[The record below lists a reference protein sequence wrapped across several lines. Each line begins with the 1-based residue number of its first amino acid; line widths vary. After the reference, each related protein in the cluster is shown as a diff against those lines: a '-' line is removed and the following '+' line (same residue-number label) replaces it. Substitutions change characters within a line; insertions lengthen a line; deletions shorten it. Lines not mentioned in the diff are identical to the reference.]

1 MSSGAAG
8 GDSWA
13 VAGNVHAGGT
23 EFQRSADPR
32 TPQRR
37 PPVVWSSVWVG
48 QMIRTVLFTL

>member
-48 QMIRTVLFTL
+48 QMIRTVIFTL